1 MNLETALAFAVGM
14 VVLTL
19 TPGPSMLTT
28 VAKSLANGFWSGF
41 QYNLGVCIGDL
52 IFLMLAIFGLQIVA
66 VLLGEVFLV
75 VKLVG
80 AGYLLWLGLRLWLTK
95 PVPLDARPQSSRGP
109 LKEIMAGILVT
120 LGNPKVILFYGA
132 LLPTF
137 VNLETLSGTDIAIL
151 SGIVVAAI
159 IVVNNTY
166 GLMAARA
173 RKVFRSERAVRV
185 LNRSAGSVMIGAGVF
200 VATR

>member
-1 MNLETALAFAVGM
+1 MTLETALAFALGM
-14 VVLTL
+14 VILTL

-28 VAKSLANGFWSGF
+28 IAKSLASGFWTGF
-41 QYNLGVCIGDL
+41 QYNIGVCIGDL

-66 VLLGEVFLV
+66 ELLGEVFFV
-75 VKLVG
+75 VKIVG
-80 AGYLLWLGLRLWLTK
+80 AAYLLWLGVKLWLTK
-95 PVPLDARPQSSRGP
+95 PVPLEARPVTSKGP
-109 LKEIMAGILVT
+109 LKEVMAGILIT

-137 VNLETLSGTDIAIL
+137 VDLDSLVASDIAIL

-159 IVVNNTY
+159 VLVNNFY

-173 RKVFRSERAVRV
+173 RKVFRSARAVQV
-185 LNRSAGSVMIGAGVF
+185 LNRGAGSVMIGAGVF
-200 VATR
+200 IVTR

>member
-66 VLLGEVFLV
+66 ELLGEVFFV

-80 AGYLLWLGLRLWLTK
+80 AGYLLWLGLKLWMTK

-137 VNLETLSGTDIAIL
+137 VNLETLSGADIAIL

-159 IVVNNTY
+159 VVVNNSY

-173 RKVFRSERAVRV
+173 RTVFRSERAVRV
-185 LNRSAGSVMIGAGVF
+185 LNRSAGSVMIGAGLF

>member
-1 MNLETALAFAVGM
+1 MTLETALAFAFGM

-28 VAKSLANGFWSGF
+28 IAKSLASGFWAGF
-41 QYNLGVCIGDL
+41 QYNIGVCIGDL

-66 VLLGEVFLV
+66 ELLGEVFFV
-75 VKLVG
+75 VKFLG
-80 AGYLLWLGLRLWLTK
+80 AAYLLWLGLKLWRAE
-95 PVPLDARPQSSRGP
+95 PVPLEARPVGSKGP
-109 LKEIMAGILVT
+109 LKEVMAGILIT

-137 VNLETLSGTDIAIL
+137 VDLETLVAADIAIL
-151 SGIVVAAI
+151 SAIVVAAI
-159 IVVNNTY
+159 VVVNNFY

-173 RKVFRSERAVRV
+173 RRVFRSARAVQV
-185 LNRSAGSVMIGAGVF
+185 LNRSAGGVMIGAGLF
-200 VATR
+200 IATR